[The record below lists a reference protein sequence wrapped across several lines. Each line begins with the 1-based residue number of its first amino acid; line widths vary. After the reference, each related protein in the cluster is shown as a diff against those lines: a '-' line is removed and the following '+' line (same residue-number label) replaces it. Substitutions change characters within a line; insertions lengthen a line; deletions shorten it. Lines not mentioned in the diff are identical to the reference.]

1 MSNNSGEDGS
11 LPFGESFFRM
21 LAEDVISALERRE
34 LHDTQSSRRDLIR
47 TLFVAIEGSVWELR
61 KHVQDIAESI
71 DDLPPLMAL
80 ALKETSYIVT
90 ENGRLIEQ
98 PRFIPLASM
107 IRLVTSFAE
116 ALNPD
121 LTVGFEGEGWADF
134 KRSSKIRN
142 RVTHPKSL
150 DDLMISSE
158 DLTIAW
164 SGFLWI
170 HEHVERVMRSTN
182 NAASKYFNALE
193 ELCVQLQSGDPHALN
208 AYRAAIDA
216 AVD

>member
-1 MSNNSGEDGS
+1 MSENSDEDGS
-11 LPFGESFFRM
+11 LPFRESFFRM
-21 LAEDVISALERRE
+21 LAEDVISALERRA

-61 KHVQDIAESI
+61 EHVRDIAASI
-71 DDLPPLMAL
+71 DGLSPLMAM

-107 IRLVTSFAE
+107 IRLVTSFAKE
-116 ALNPD
+116 LNPHLAVEFD
-121 LTVGFEGEGWADF
+121 GEGWADF
-134 KRSSKIRN
+134 KRSNKIRN

-170 HEHVERVMRSTN
+170 HEHVEQVMRSTN
-182 NAASKYFNALE
+182 EAASKYFSALA
-193 ELCVQLQSGDPHALN
+193 ELCAQLQSGDLAALN
-208 AYRAAIDA
+208 AYRAALDA
-216 AVD
+216 ADD

>member
-1 MSNNSGEDGS
+1 MSKNSGEDGS
-11 LPFGESFFRM
+11 LPFRASFFRM
-21 LAEDVISALERRE
+21 LAEDVISALERRA

-61 KHVQDIAESI
+61 EHVLDIAKSL
-71 DDLPPLMAL
+71 DDLPPLMAM
-80 ALKETSYIVT
+80 ALRETSYIVT

-107 IRLVTSFAE
+107 IKLVTAFAKE
-116 ALNPD
+116 LNHE
-121 LTVGFEGEGWADF
+121 LAVGFAGEGWADF

-142 RVTHPKSL
+142 RVTHPKRL

-164 SGFLWI
+164 SGFFWI
-170 HEHVERVMRSTN
+170 HEHVEQVMRSTN
-182 NAASKYFNALE
+182 DAASKYFSDLE
-193 ELCVQLQSGDPHALN
+193 DLCMQLQSGDPKALN
-208 AYRAAIDA
+208 AYRAALDA
-216 AVD
+216 ADD